1 MNRRVEYVLKDYN
14 TLNSDMRRVAN
25 SLRDE
30 QKNELT
36 DDSII
41 KIEDLLEEYAEL
53 KKKETED
60 KRRSDRENIAEIQAE
75 IIRLK
80 SEARKAADKTHQA
93 VLRQTADILEE
104 QLTHKIYDTSVLSD
118 TRRMNSVGWQ

>member
-93 VLRQTADILEE
+93 VLRQTADTLEE